1 MLMCFVAVPAVA
13 DPMLMT
19 GFLGTRADAFVDVA
33 IVFFAV
39 APFLMT
45 HALRLAAQRRYR
57 AHRRLQVGVLIGAI
71 VAVLLLEGSIRFGHA
86 VDAFTMSA
94 YYGTATMAGL
104 FVIHLAVAVPTF
116 IGWCV
121 LAVLSWRRFL
131 GVLPGSFSPRH
142 RFLGLLIFAGL
153 WLTCVT
159 GVGLY
164 VLSFAL

>member
-1 MLMCFVAVPAVA
+1 MLT
-13 DPMLMT
+13 T
-19 GFLGTRADAFVDVA
+19 GFLGTRADVFVDIA
-33 IVFFAV
+33 MVFFAG

-45 HALRLAAQRRYR
+45 QALRLAAQRRYR
-57 AHRRLQVGVLIGAI
+57 AHRRLQVGVLLLAI

-86 VDAFTMSA
+86 VDAFTVST

-104 FVIHLAVAVPTF
+104 FAVHLAVAVPTF
-116 IGWCV
+116 VGWTV
-121 LAVLSWRRFL
+121 LALLSWRRFPR
-131 GVLPGSFSPRH
+131 VLPGSFSPRH
-142 RFLGLLIFAGL
+142 RFWGWLTFVGL

>member
-1 MLMCFVAVPAVA
+1 MLT
-13 DPMLMT
+13 T

-33 IVFFAV
+33 ILFFVV

-45 HALRLAAQRRYR
+45 QALRLAAQRRYM
-57 AHRRLQVGVLIGAI
+57 AHRRLQVGVLLGAI

-86 VDAFTMSA
+86 VDAFTASA
-94 YYGTATMAGL
+94 YYGTPTMASL
-104 FVIHLAVAVPTF
+104 FIVHLAVAIPTL

-121 LAVLSWRRFL
+121 LAVLSSHRFP
-131 GVLPGSFSPRH
+131 VFLPGSFSPRH
-142 RFLGLLIFAGL
+142 RFWGWLVFAGL

>member
-1 MLMCFVAVPAVA
+1 MLT
-13 DPMLMT
+13 T
-19 GFLGTRADAFVDVA
+19 GFLGTRADVFVDIA
-33 IVFFAV
+33 MVFFAG

-45 HALRLAAQRRYR
+45 QALRLAAQRRFH
-57 AHRRLQVGVLIGAI
+57 AHRRLQVGVLLLAI

-86 VDAFTMSA
+86 VDAFTVST

-104 FVIHLAVAVPTF
+104 FAVHLALAGPTF
-116 IGWCV
+116 VGWTV
-121 LAVLSWRRFL
+121 LALLSWRRFPR
-131 GVLPGSFSPRH
+131 VLPGSFSPRH
-142 RFLGLLIFAGL
+142 RFWGWLTFVGL